1 MYKYTRQEA
10 ADLLQISTRSIDR
23 YVKSWKLRAKKDWK
37 IVYINTED
45 LNNLNSS
52 GVVKQEVILEK
63 SEKVKTIP
71 INATELK
78 IHTKKDDTKL
88 EDIYADLR
96 DEIRK
101 KDDVIRELSMR
112 VWRAEEIA
120 KNSVSLIDYK
130 KWQFLLEEA
139 KSNLNQIVVDLENE
153 KKDLE
158 KDLKYQ
164 KVNNIIMLIALIVL
178 FSIAGTLFLLKI

>member
-1 MYKYTRQEA
+1 
-10 ADLLQISTRSIDR
+10 
-23 YVKSWKLRAKKDWK
+23 
-37 IVYINTED
+37 
-45 LNNLNSS
+45 LNSS

-112 VWRAEEIA
+112 V
-120 KNSVSLIDYK
+120 
-130 KWQFLLEEA
+130 
-139 KSNLNQIVVDLENE
+139 
-153 KKDLE
+153 
-158 KDLKYQ
+158 
-164 KVNNIIMLIALIVL
+164 
-178 FSIAGTLFLLKI
+178 